1 MLGFWGGTRKT
12 KRLVERISRGH
23 RFAASGHSRGP
34 KHHRVGLPPLIY
46 HRELLLFCF
55 YLSKRNRPFN
65 EKTPPLMIT
74 MGTNKQKGEL
84 SPWETINK
92 RRELSLHGK
101 FPHFFPFLSP
111 LAWDWGKSADSL
123 ILRTDFQL
131 LGDSVAAL
139 NCVWER
145 KEESLLF

>member
-1 MLGFWGGTRKT
+1 MKEQTLKRNGYSAVQKQQIFLFPGRAMLAFWGGTRKT

-55 YLSKRNRPFN
+55 YLPKRNRPFN

-84 SPWETINK
+84 
-92 RRELSLHGK
+92 
-101 FPHFFPFLSP
+101 
-111 LAWDWGKSADSL
+111 
-123 ILRTDFQL
+123 
-131 LGDSVAAL
+131 
-139 NCVWER
+139 
-145 KEESLLF
+145 